1 MGENDIYDI
10 SGGVLYAAPI
20 DGSSGWVQIGDVKTV
35 DLSKTDID
43 PDAVL
48 NDNNEYLKLH
58 QPTEMTFTIKLKT
71 KHNRKTFKKWLMS
84 RGNQR
89 DVAEGICKLVG
100 LMQGRVNYE
109 SLYLYISIG
118 GLIHET

>member
-1 MGENDIYDI
+1 METIDIDI
-10 SGGVLYAAPI
+10 SPKYSETKIFA
-20 DGSSGWVQIGDVKTV
+20 
-35 DLSKTDID
+35 
-43 PDAVL
+43 
-48 NDNNEYLKLH
+48 
-58 QPTEMTFTIKLKT
+58 PTEMTFTIKLKT

-109 SLYLYISIG
+109 ALYFYILAG
-118 GLIHET
+118 GLKHEA